1 MSSKKKWLD
10 ADTGSRTHADP
21 SPSGQ
26 GEWTYRVKTSVMTS
40 QQRAIWRRVIVAC
53 TVVAGGLVIA
63 SLLAREALPILVP
76 VAVILGAFA
85 LLMGLLVRRQS
96 RE

>member
-1 MSSKKKWLD
+1 VVLSDPYHSGDRSS
-10 ADTGSRTHADP
+10 
-21 SPSGQ
+21 SGQ
-26 GEWTYRVKTSVMTS
+26 GEWTDRMGTSVMTS
-40 QQRAIWRRVIVAC
+40 QQRATWRRIIVVC

-76 VAVILGAFA
+76 IAVVLGAFA

-96 RE
+96 